1 MHISNLLVVAVLLL
15 SIQAGGAG
23 AADILGAWHP
33 EQYVLEDGTE
43 LDVSGLIFFSKRD
56 WTVLFFV
63 EDGNGEPV
71 RGSGEGGTY
80 LLVGDTLT
88 FTHFYHLSAGDE
100 IGPIAASPLRMS
112 VKEIQD
118 AAEEPCRA
126 EVGEEMMTIH
136 FPSGNRMVFRK
147 SSGY

>member
-1 MHISNLLVVAVLLL
+1 MRISNLLAVAVLFL
-15 SIQAGGAG
+15 SIQAGEAG
-23 AADILGAWHP
+23 EADILGAWHP

-43 LDVSGLIFFSKRD
+43 LDVSGLIFFTKSD

-63 EDGNGEPV
+63 EDENGEPR

-112 VKEIQD
+112 VKEIED

-126 EVGEEMMTIH
+126 EVGEETMTIH
-136 FPSGNRMVFRK
+136 FPSGNRMLFRK

>member
-1 MHISNLLVVAVLLL
+1 MRISTFLAAAVLLL
-15 SIQAGGAG
+15 SMKASQAGAT
-23 AADILGAWHP
+23 DILGAWHP
-33 EQYVLEDGTE
+33 ERYVLEDGTE
-43 LDVSGLIFFSKRD
+43 LHVSGLIFFTESD

-63 EDGNGEPV
+63 EDENGEPR

-80 LLVGDTLT
+80 ALVGDKLT

-100 IGPIAASPLRMS
+100 IGPFAASPLRMS
-112 VKEIQD
+112 VKEMQD
-118 AAEEPCRA
+118 ATEEPCRA
-126 EVGEEMMTIH
+126 EVGEETMTIH